1 MKAANFILTAFLMLL
16 PPAAKA
22 IQDSSLQVHYTFL
35 NEGFTVSDQSGNAYH
50 GQLKNQA
57 VVRSIGT
64 AQVLDL
70 GDRNGYLDM
79 GTDVGTLIAGL
90 EDFSIT
96 TAIYIDEKSNITG
109 NGHFVWAFS
118 TSPACGQYTGKYIAY
133 RVNRQ
138 RYALSTGG
146 YANEVVALETGTASI
161 KGKWYQLTYTQQ
173 GSKGSLYF
181 DSTLVRSSSNLV
193 YLPKD
198 LGQATNYNWIG
209 RPHFNGD
216 SYLKK
221 AMLSDFRIYNRALS
235 QEEIRELSGQI
246 AGLNAAMNLEI
257 LTEAHQKLRLKDTA
271 EITQDLELPLSLP
284 GDVSV
289 SWTSSQPDVI
299 SREGKVTRPAAGSD
313 TATVVLT
320 ASLSR
325 GGDTLFKN
333 FEITVLPFFI
343 PEISVQRDLEALLFS
358 EEENIVK
365 YKLHLPLSGAEGS
378 SLSWHS
384 GNTAY
389 LSHEGDLLQQPAA
402 GEPDV
407 VLNLQVTA
415 SKDEAQDS
423 RTFVVRIPAELHYY
437 AYLFAYF
444 TGNSGSQ
451 EAIRFA
457 LSFDGYNYKA
467 LNNNNPI
474 ISSEEISRMG
484 GVRDPHILRGIDDT
498 TFYMVVT
505 DMKSALGWNS
515 NHGIVM
521 LKSGDLVK
529 WDHTAVDIAEEFE
542 EFSTINRAWA
552 PQTIYDQNAGKYM
565 LYWSMRSGSDID
577 VIHYAYAN
585 EEFNALATV
594 PKVLYHSPDAT
605 ACIDGDIVYKDGTY
619 YMFYKNEG
627 TGNGIKKA
635 VSEYVNSGWQQYS
648 SKYYQQTSSAVEG
661 SCVFKLY
668 DSDTYILMYDV
679 YTSGRYEFTTS
690 TDLENFRVIGGVSMN
705 FSPRHGTVIPVTRN
719 EARRLVEKWGYGFE
733 PIPED
738 TTSALSP
745 VPAGEELV
753 LWPLPTRDLLHFEL
767 NGSAG
772 SQETELQVTGPDGR
786 IWLRE
791 LKNDN
796 KPLDCSFLPA
806 GYYILQLRT
815 ENSTHRAVFFRLL

>member
-1 MKAANFILTAFLMLL
+1 MKADNVILSAFLMFL

-35 NEGFTVSDQSGNAYH
+35 NEGLTVPDQSGNACH
-50 GQLKNQA
+50 AQLMNQA
-57 VVRSIGT
+57 GVRSLGT

-70 GDRNGYLDM
+70 GDQNGYLDM
-79 GTDVGTLIAGL
+79 GTAVGELIAGL

-96 TAIYIDEKSNITG
+96 TAIFIDESSNITG
-109 NGHFVWAFS
+109 NGNFVWAFS
-118 TSPACGQYTGKYIAY
+118 TSPACGQYSGKYIAY

-146 YANEVVALETGTASI
+146 YGNEVATVETGTASR
-161 KGKWYQLTYTQQ
+161 KGSWYQLTYTQQ
-173 GSKGSLYF
+173 GSKGSLYI
-181 DSTLVRSSSNLV
+181 DSSVVKSSSSLV
-193 YLPKD
+193 YSPKD
-198 LGQATNYNWIG
+198 IGQATNYNWIG

-221 AMLSDFRIYNRALS
+221 AMLSDFRIYNRALG
-235 QEEIRELSGQI
+235 QEEIKVLSRQI

-257 LTEAHQKLRLKDTA
+257 LAEARQKLSLGDTT
-271 EITQDLELPLSLP
+271 EITQDLILPFSLP
-284 GDVSV
+284 GGIGV
-289 SWTSSQPDVI
+289 SWTSSHPDII

-313 TATVVLT
+313 TATVILT
-320 ASLSR
+320 ASLNK
-325 GGDTLFKN
+325 GIDTLYKDFK
-333 FEITVLPFFI
+333 ITVLPFFS
-343 PEISVQRDLEALLFS
+343 PEISVQRDLDALLFS
-358 EEENIVK
+358 KDETIVR
-365 YKLHLPLSGAEGS
+365 YKLHLPLSGAEGCG
-378 SLSWHS
+378 LSWHS
-384 GNTAY
+384 DNTAY
-389 LSHEGDLLQQPAA
+389 LSHEGDLLQRPGA

-415 SKDEAQDS
+415 SKAEAEDS
-423 RTFVVRIPAELHYY
+423 RTFVVRIPAELNYY

-467 LNNNNPI
+467 LNNNDPI

-484 GVRDPHILRGIDDT
+484 GVRDPHIMRGIDDT

-505 DMKSALGWNS
+505 DMKSALGWSS

-521 LKSGDLVK
+521 LKSRDLVN
-529 WDHTAVDIAEEFE
+529 WDYTAVDIAAEFE

-585 EEFNALATV
+585 EEFSALATV

-605 ACIDGDIVYKDGTY
+605 ACIDGDIIYKDGSY
-619 YMFYKNEG
+619 HMFYKNEG

-635 VSEYVNSGWQQYS
+635 VSEYVNSGWQQYNNQ
-648 SKYYQQTSSAVEG
+648 YYQQTASAVEG

-679 YTSGRYEFTTS
+679 YSSGRYEFTTS
-690 TDLENFRVIGGVSMN
+690 TDLENFSVINGISMD

-738 TTSALSP
+738 TANALSQ
-745 VPAGEELV
+745 VPAGQDLV
-753 LWPLPTRDLLHFEL
+753 LWPLPAGKLLHFGL
-767 NGSAG
+767 NDGAR
-772 SQETELQVTGPDGR
+772 SQQVPDLLVTGLDGR
-786 IWLRE
+786 IWIRE
-791 LKNDN
+791 LKNIN
-796 KPLDCSFLPA
+796 NFLDCSSLPA
-806 GYYILQLRT
+806 GCYILQLKT
-815 ENSTHRAVFFRLL
+815 EDRMHRAVFTKQ